1 MLANLE
7 SGTAGASLKT
17 AIAASEVCTFAETH
31 ELYNPDV
38 EPLRASMLAAFEGMD
53 EDEQVAFWTN
63 FDTVRALLDECLEDY
78 DANRA
83 IFEDAGAADAM
94 DEVMYDPL
102 NRLAWE
108 NLRDH
113 TLTLGND
120 ENVG

>member
-1 MLANLE
+1 MLR
-7 SGTAGASLKT
+7 SM
-17 AIAASEVCTFAETH
+17 AI
-31 ELYNPDV
+31 
-38 EPLRASMLAAFEGMD
+38 PLVFLLIFRLVPSML
-53 EDEQVAFWTN
+53 N
-63 FDTVRALLDECLEDY
+63 
-78 DANRA
+78 
-83 IFEDAGAADAM
+83 AADAM

>member
-1 MLANLE
+1 
-7 SGTAGASLKT
+7 
-17 AIAASEVCTFAETH
+17 
-31 ELYNPDV
+31 
-38 EPLRASMLAAFEGMD
+38 MLAAFEGMD

-78 DANRA
+78 DTNRA